1 MPKFSHSTLFEG
13 PSYKN
18 KSQISSRL
26 SDTSEKSAGLR
37 SLAGSHNFNTNT
49 TNLESVFGST
59 ISSGS
64 AFSYNQNTP
73 MKAIPNNMGAT
84 ARSGLAGGEVK
95 YMTND
100 ELTPLSNAQ
109 YEFSAS
115 LEDLGKKDD
124 WGIQFEGCN
133 TVR

>member
-1 MPKFSHSTLFEG
+1 
-13 PSYKN
+13 
-18 KSQISSRL
+18 
-26 SDTSEKSAGLR
+26 
-37 SLAGSHNFNTNT
+37 
-49 TNLESVFGST
+49 
-59 ISSGS
+59 
-64 AFSYNQNTP
+64 

-133 TVR
+133 TVRWAIAHHDIINTSNIPVLTPELLKIADSLRSSLSKIALITLEEMFLTQSKRMDS